1 MGKTHRHTGGGLRF
15 PIIFTLGLVVGLALL
30 LASAPLAS
38 AAPQDEPAK
47 AAAVDP
53 APAPAPAPAPEE
65 ADTSWDPWGCNAC
78 PPCECENYPCCTCRK
93 PAEPKCPTKYDNLRF
108 RENWRPC
115 LCKPR
120 CEIDDWSDRLKGV
133 SVAGRLWLNVGGQ
146 VRFRW
151 ESWRGQGFGAA
162 GPAADDSWMLGRF
175 RLHADIHW
183 GDNLRV
189 FVEGVWADQW
199 DTRELGARGI
209 DINRGDLL
217 NAFVEYQHDI
227 GANSA
232 GGIWVGRHELQEG
245 QQRLVSPLDWAN
257 TRRTFQGAG
266 AWWEKGGTYVNA
278 FWTHPVTI
286 EAESGDDWNE
296 DVTFSGVNYRN
307 TVMNCREWEAY
318 FYRLERDAVGARVEQ
333 DRFTV
338 GGLIDGKIAN
348 TRFDWGA
355 EAAYQF
361 GDMGNNDISAHMA
374 CVTFGWKPCVRHWDP
389 RIGIGLDYASG
400 DSDPLDGTAGTF
412 NQLFPLAH
420 KWLGHADVLARQNLI
435 AARIEASVKPTDKLT
450 LLAWF
455 HGFWRADT
463 ADAAYGVT
471 GAAIRPPSGSTER
484 ALGTELDLMA
494 AYKIDR
500 HWKAFIEWAHFFTG
514 DFFTTTGAGED
525 VDVVYLGIQGT
536 F

>member
-1 MGKTHRHTGGGLRF
+1 MGKTNRDTRRGLRF
-15 PIIFTLGLVVGLALL
+15 TPTLTLGLAIGLALL
-30 LASAPLAS
+30 CASATPAS

-47 AAAVDP
+47 VAA
-53 APAPAPAPAPEE
+53 APAPAPAPAAEV
-65 ADTSWDPWGCNAC
+65 DTSWDPWGCNGCA
-78 PPCECENYPCCTCRK
+78 PCECENYPCCTCRK
-93 PAEPKCPTKYDNLRF
+93 PTEPKCPTKYHNLRF
-108 RENWRPC
+108 MENWRPC
-115 LCKPR
+115 LCKSR
-120 CEIDDWSDRLKGV
+120 CDMDDWSDRLKGM
-133 SVAGRLWLNVGGQ
+133 SVAGRLWMNVGGQ

-151 ESWRGQGFGAA
+151 ESWHGQGFGAA
-162 GPAADDSWMLGRF
+162 GPASDDSYMLGRF

-189 FVEGVWADQW
+189 FVEGMYADQW
-199 DTRELGARGI
+199 DERELGARGI

-217 NAFVEYQHDI
+217 NAFAEWQGSI
-227 GANSA
+227 GGNST
-232 GGIWVGRHELQEG
+232 GGIWAGRRELQYG

-266 AWWEKGGTYVNA
+266 LSWQKGGHDVDA

-286 EAESGDDWNE
+286 EADSGDDWNE
-296 DVTFSGVNYRN
+296 DVTFAGLNYRN

-318 FYRLERDAVGARVEQ
+318 LYRLERDAVGLRVDQ
-333 DRFTV
+333 DRWTI
-338 GGLIDGKIAN
+338 GGLIDGKISN

-361 GDMGNNDISAHMA
+361 GDMGGDDISAYMA
-374 CVTFGWKPCVRHWDP
+374 CVTFGWKPCVGNWSP
-389 RIGIGLDYASG
+389 RIGVGLDYASG
-400 DSDPLDGTAGTF
+400 DSDPTDGTAGTF

-420 KWLGHADVLARQNLI
+420 KWLGHADVLARQNVV
-435 AARIEASVKPTDKLT
+435 AARFEASAKPTDKLT

-471 GAAIRPPSGSTER
+471 GAPSRLPGGNTDR
-484 ALGTELDLMA
+484 ALGTELDIGA
-494 AYKIDR
+494 TYKIDR
-500 HWKAFIEWAHFFTG
+500 HWKAFVEWAHFFTG
-514 DFFTTTGAGED
+514 DYFTNTGAGED
-525 VDVVYLGIQGT
+525 VDAVYLGIQGT